1 MFSSY
6 TTENIALYG
15 SISKLVGVA
24 YFHSIASRYCG
35 YQMVDFQKLSIGM
48 LVVYALSMYT
58 HAIPFLS
65 TDIFNENISLVK
77 MKNDINND
85 SKDSFEEIKLKVES
99 ETKLEQKSKK
109 VTTAIFNTEAIK
121 KVAIV
126 NFSSHFFWLI
136 VAVIIIAHTE
146 NTLIQSDSKA
156 YNFWYILFEC
166 ISAYGTVGY
175 SVGVSTQPSGFA
187 LSGDF
192 SQAGKLV
199 IMCLMMLG

>member
-15 SISKLVGVA
+15 SMSSLVGVA

-35 YQMVDFQKLSIGM
+35 YQMIDFQKLSIGM

-85 SKDSFEEIKLKVES
+85 SKDAFDEIKLKVES
-99 ETKLEQKSKK
+99 KIKLEQKSKK

-126 NFSSHFFWLI
+126 NFFSHFFWLI

-156 YNFWYILFEC
+156 YNFWYDIC
-166 ISAYGTVGY
+166 YY
-175 SVGVSTQPSGFA
+175 CPSYNLLTYFT
-187 LSGDF
+187 L
-192 SQAGKLV
+192 
-199 IMCLMMLG
+199 